1 MAVQYTTSVAS
12 ILWRELSINNEW
24 RPASTGEYLTLV
36 NTSHGDIV
44 LI

>member
-1 MAVQYTTSVAS
+1 MPVQYTTSVAS
-12 ILWRELSINNEW
+12 ILTREFLINTEW

-36 NTSHGDIV
+36 NTSHGEIV